1 MLIAGEGAAP
11 IKNHRSG
18 DKNIVLKKSFRTY
31 RLCIFALLFS
41 SMAQAQIAVDA
52 IRQPFDVYRTNHLQ
66 EKLFVHTDKA
76 FYMAGEIIWFKV
88 YATDA
93 HLNKP
98 LDLSKISYVEL
109 LTKEHKPVLQ
119 AKIALVDGSGNGS
132 FQLPYSVNSGNYI
145 LRAYTNW
152 MKNESAD
159 YYFEKDLTIVNALKK
174 PDWPITETISY
185 DIQFFPEGGNLVNG
199 VQTKLA
205 FKAVD
210 VNGKSIDCNGAVLN
224 RRNDTVLRFKSLLFG
239 MGHFDITPD
248 AGEEYHAVIRT
259 PEGMQVIKALPP
271 VNVTGIVMRLTEIN
285 KDKLLLTI
293 QSKNAGSVVSLLVH
307 TRQLLKLSLTRE
319 LFNNKTEIEIDKKQL
334 GDGISHFTVFNE
346 SNQPVCERL
355 YFKKPEILS
364 IDVTPGAQNYGTRKK
379 VTVDVSAN
387 DAHQLPVAGNLSMS
401 VYLLDPLQSLESS
414 DILSYLWLQSDL
426 KGNIE
431 SPTYYFSQATDAE
444 TAADNLMLTQGWRR
458 FRWENILK
466 KQTADVEFLPETEG
480 HIINGRVIDKRNGRP
495 AENII
500 TYLSVPAEK
509 SLFTSTVSEK
519 NGTARFNIKNFY
531 GGNEM
536 VVQTNTS
543 IDSTYR
549 IDIGNPFSEK
559 YTNRQIPVFNLPE
572 KQSALLQAHSLQS
585 QAGNAY
591 FAERQQKFLFP
602 QAIDTTPFYGIADK
616 RYYLDDYTR
625 FITMEEVMR
634 EYIEDVRVRK
644 NGEHFNYRIWNKAFN
659 NFFETSPLVLFDG
672 VPVFDVDK
680 IIAFDPLKVKRI
692 DVVAQKFYQHN
703 MVHDGIINYSTYQGD
718 LAGFQL
724 DANALIVE
732 YEGLQ
737 LQREFYSPV
746 YETTAFNSRVPDFRN
761 VLYWSPDVYTDKNGK
776 KQVSFYTSDTPGT
789 YGVVIQGVTANGLA
803 GSKTTTFTVAK

>member
-1 MLIAGEGAAP
+1 MIAGEGVAP
-11 IKNHRSG
+11 IKNLRSG
-18 DKNIVLKKSFRTY
+18 DKNIQLKKKLPIY
-31 RLCIFALLFS
+31 RLFIFALLFS
-41 SMAQAQIAVDA
+41 KLVTAQIAVDA
-52 IRQPFDVYRTNHLQ
+52 IRKPFDAYRAKHLQ
-66 EKLFVHTDKA
+66 EKLFVHTDKQ

-88 YATDA
+88 YAADA
-93 HLNKP
+93 HFNRP
-98 LDLSKISYVEL
+98 IDLSKISYVEL
-109 LTKEHKPVLQ
+109 LSKEHKPILQ
-119 AKIALVDGSGNGS
+119 AKIALTDGSGNGS

-159 YYFEKDLTIVNALKK
+159 YYFEKDLTIVNAFKK
-174 PDWPITETISY
+174 PDWPIAEAMNY

-199 VQTKLA
+199 MQSKMA
-205 FKAVD
+205 FKVVD
-210 VNGKSIDCNGAVLN
+210 INGRSIDCSGVVLN
-224 RRNDTVLRFKSLLFG
+224 RRNDTLIRFNSLRFG

-259 PEGMQVIKALPP
+259 PEGTQVTKALPP
-271 VNVTGIVMRLTEIN
+271 VNTTGIVMRLTEIN

-293 QSKNAGSVVSLLVH
+293 QSKNTGSIVSLLVH

-346 SNQPVCERL
+346 SNQAVCERL

-364 IDVTPGAQNYGTRKK
+364 INITPAAQNYGARKK
-379 VTVDVSAN
+379 VMIDVSAS
-387 DAHQLPVAGNLSMS
+387 DAYQLPVAGNLSMS
-401 VYLLDPLQSLESS
+401 VYLLDPLQSFESS
-414 DILSYLWLQSDL
+414 NILSYLWLQSDL

-431 SPTYYFSQATDAE
+431 SPTYYFSQGTDVEA
-444 TAADNLMLTQGWRR
+444 AADNLMLTQGWRR
-458 FRWENILK
+458 FRWENVLQ
-466 KQTADVEFLPETEG
+466 KQMADVEFLPETEG
-480 HIINGRVIDKRNGRP
+480 HIINGRVIDKRNGQP
-495 AENII
+495 AENIT

-509 SLFTSTVSEK
+509 SLFTSTVSGK
-519 NGTARFNIKNFY
+519 NGAARFNIKNFY
-531 GGNEM
+531 GGNEI

-543 IDSTYR
+543 TDSTYR

-559 YTNRQIPVFNLPE
+559 YANRQTPVFSLSE

-585 QAGNAY
+585 QVSNAY
-591 FAERQQKFLFP
+591 FTEKQQRFLFP
-602 QAIDTTPFYGIADK
+602 QAIDTTPFYAVPDK

-644 NGEHFNYRIWNKAFN
+644 NDGHFSYRIRNQAFDN
-659 NFFETSPLVLFDG
+659 LFETAPLLLFDG

-692 DVVAQKFYQHN
+692 DVVAHKFYQHN

-746 YETTAFNSRVPDFRN
+746 YETSTTNRVPDFRN
-761 VLYWSPDVYTDKNGK
+761 VLYWSPEVYTDKNGK
-776 KQVSFYTSDTPGT
+776 KQVSFYTSDIPGT
-789 YGVVIQGVTANGLA
+789 YGVVIQGITTNGLA
-803 GSKTTTFTVAK
+803 GSKTTTFTVTK